1 MREILF
7 RGKRDDTGEWIK
19 GDLRQD
25 KDLGISYILGW
36 DYYMED
42 EELQREPFECEVIPE
57 SVGQYTGLTDK
68 NGTKIFEGDI
78 VDILTE
84 NSDIG
89 IVKYNEGGFEVETN
103 EFVIDFKQNIDG
115 TDVEVIGNIYDDQNC
130 WNREMEEV

>member
-7 RGKRDDTGEWIK
+7 RGKCVDNYKNRGKWAEGYLLRFTEKRNPFIMLKSGGGE
-19 GDLRQD
+19 
-25 KDLGISYILGW
+25 SV
-36 DYYMED
+36 
-42 EELQREPFECEVIPE
+42 EVIPE

-68 NGTKIFEGDI
+68 NGTKIFEGD
-78 VDILTE
+78 VVNILTE
-84 NSDIG
+84 NNEIG

-130 WNREMEEV
+130 

>member
-130 WNREMEEV
+130 WNREMEKK